1 MINFRTILRVFGAL
15 LMLESAAMTL
25 ALLVSFIYGEEE
37 SFMVFLSVAIT
48 FLAGFFSH
56 FAYRKERISIG
67 KREGYIIVTGSWILF
82 SIFGTLPFLLTGSIP
97 SITDAFFETMSGFTT
112 TGATILID
120 IEVLPHSVLF
130 WRSIIQWMGGMG
142 IIVLSLALIGEIKLG
157 NFQLF
162 AAEVPGV
169 TKDKL
174 HPRVKETAKRLWAIY
189 VSLTI
194 AETVLLLAGGMSLFD
209 AICHSLTTMATGGYS
224 TKNESIAAFDSL
236 YIHAVITVFMFV
248 GGINFALI
256 YFVLKGKFSKLF
268 KNDEF
273 RFYVTVCLSF
283 VILVSLTLWL
293 KVGYSPEVALIE
305 GAFQVVSIMTTTGF
319 TSSDYQLW
327 GHFLIL
333 VVFILMFTGGS
344 TGSTSGGIKMLR
356 LLILSRNSRQEL
368 QRLIHPNAV
377 LPVRVNGKAIQP
389 TLINNVLAFV
399 VFYFVVLGVSVLV
412 ISAMGYNIDTSFGA
426 AASALGNIGPAI
438 GDVGPAFDF
447 AHIPAFGKWFLAFL
461 MLVGRL
467 ELFTVLIL
475 FSSKFYKN

>member
-333 VVFILMFTGGS
+333 VVFLLMFTGGS